1 MTKNEILQSIIKAL
15 EKERKDAHEAQI
27 PGAKSEFETLLR
39 FTLLGEEKALENA
52 LKIVKNISKKE
63 EREFLNSFKPQGK
76 FVYADLKRGMS
87 LLAMKI
93 CMLICDV
100 ACLQEKAE
108 SSSAFE
114 EETIQL
120 KVLSDLLD
128 NAQEY
133 LDFRTENLSFEDIN
147 PDDVEEEFHN
157 IIIKETK

>member
-1 MTKNEILQSIIKAL
+1 MTKNEILKSIIKAL
-15 EKERKDAHEAQI
+15 EAERKDVKDAQI
-27 PGAKSEFETLLR
+27 PGAKSEFETILHFL
-39 FTLLGEEKALENA
+39 FVGEENGLAKALE
-52 LKIVKNISKKE
+52 IVKEASYKE

-76 FVYADLKRGMS
+76 FAYADLKRGMS

-108 SSSAFE
+108 SSSAFD

-147 PDDVEEEFHN
+147 PDEVEDEFHN